1 MMYPL
6 VFKIS
11 GDPNFPAILDA
22 MRAAFRHHA
31 DYITWERGVEATP
44 TLRGA
49 IFCRESIAHVR
60 ELLYSC
66 FEKGTLAA
74 RWVPGLEPNTFR
86 PTKKD
91 GAERDVDLEYVF
103 NFPGDAKR
111 FGTIDLLARA
121 PPEPPQ
127 PPLEYEWGLHRWQR
141 TVVRWLV
148 KARWRPP
155 LVYWFCG
162 PNSGKSYL
170 AAWLAVNRNFVLIT
184 DISPESLEA
193 VIDPERTRYVFD
205 LPKNWR
211 ASTDVDKFAN
221 FIARLKCGQ
230 LKINGKRI
238 FDGHTA
244 VIVMDTDTVPDSIRK
259 FSIFGAT
266 PELENVEFSF

>member
-11 GDPNFPAILDA
+11 GDPKFPAILDA

-127 PPLEYEWGLHRWQR
+127 PPLEYEFIVGSAQSSGGWSRRAGGRHWFTGFAGR
-141 TVVRWLV
+141 TVVNLTSRRGSRLIETLCSSPIF
-148 KARWRPP
+148 RPRVSRP
-155 LVYWFCG
+155 
-162 PNSGKSYL
+162 
-170 AAWLAVNRNFVLIT
+170 
-184 DISPESLEA
+184 
-193 VIDPERTRYVFD
+193 
-205 LPKNWR
+205 
-211 ASTDVDKFAN
+211 
-221 FIARLKCGQ
+221 
-230 LKINGKRI
+230 
-238 FDGHTA
+238 
-244 VIVMDTDTVPDSIRK
+244 
-259 FSIFGAT
+259 
-266 PELENVEFSF
+266 

>member
-1 MMYPL
+1 M
-6 VFKIS
+6 
-11 GDPNFPAILDA
+11 
-22 MRAAFRHHA
+22 
-31 DYITWERGVEATP
+31 
-44 TLRGA
+44 
-49 IFCRESIAHVR
+49 
-60 ELLYSC
+60 
-66 FEKGTLAA
+66 
-74 RWVPGLEPNTFR
+74 
-86 PTKKD
+86 
-91 GAERDVDLEYVF
+91 
-103 NFPGDAKR
+103 
-111 FGTIDLLARA
+111 
-121 PPEPPQ
+121 
-127 PPLEYEWGLHRWQR
+127 
-141 TVVRWLV
+141 
-148 KARWRPP
+148 
-155 LVYWFCG
+155 
-162 PNSGKSYL
+162 
-170 AAWLAVNRNFVLIT
+170 LIT